1 MTGLV
6 PPAKSKALARLYW
19 SLVVSTA
26 FAVLLVVATIW
37 FAALRQAEDEWV
49 RHTLSV
55 RNQIARVLTLVERA
69 ESGQRGYLLTGREMY
84 LAPYE
89 RAIQELPAALDEMG
103 VLVAD
108 NPLQQQSVERVRQLA
123 IDKLRELRGTIDA
136 RRAGNAEGAL
146 AIVNDNSGQRMMDEI
161 RRLVAAMEL
170 GCWERAREQPLL
182 VILAAAALGSLL
194 TRRSFRE
201 LAAAH
206 DQLLTANEQLVQQQ
220 SRREAVESQL
230 RQSQK
235 MDAIGQLS
243 GGIAHDFNNM
253 LGVISGSLD
262 LMRTS
267 ITPATLWVGRL
278 SMMTMS
284 PRSSVGARHCST

>member
-1 MTGLV
+1 LLHKMTGLV

-108 NPLQQQSVERVRQLA
+108 NPLQQQSVERVRQLT

-170 GCWERAREQPLL
+170 EENRLFTQRQMRAATFGALL
-182 VILAAAALGSLL
+182 GAGAGAAPAGDSC
-194 TRRSFRE
+194 RRR
-201 LAAAH
+201 L
-206 DQLLTANEQLVQQQ
+206 
-220 SRREAVESQL
+220 
-230 RQSQK
+230 
-235 MDAIGQLS
+235 GQLADAAFVS
-243 GGIAHDFNNM
+243 GT
-253 LGVISGSLD
+253 
-262 LMRTS
+262 RCRPRP
-267 ITPATLWVGRL
+267 TPD
-278 SMMTMS
+278 
-284 PRSSVGARHCST
+284 CQ